1 VKDALARASTAC
13 HKLLPYLH
21 AVMGSELCKREGEL
35 FQCQSQEFGQGTLKG
50 RSLPGSSVV
59 GETEL
64 VTTKADSGEPDPI
77 AFEPIFLG
85 VDDQVVAAPD
95 DFQMG
100 EPTLTKHA
108 GNLGSVGFVVN
119 LSVDGMLPPGLPRHD
134 QATAVPPFDRLQGRR
149 L

>member
-1 VKDALARASTAC
+1 
-13 HKLLPYLH
+13 
-21 AVMGSELCKREGEL
+21 MGSELCKREGEL
-35 FQCQSQEFGQGTLKG
+35 SQCQSQEFGQGTLKG

-64 VTTKADSGEPDPI
+64 VTTLADSGEPDSI

-134 QATAVPPFDRLQGRR
+134 QATAFACDWIGYPWKHQSKAWPSFSFHRLMKAST
-149 L
+149 